1 MTKYIRTVISTLL
14 ISATLFLVACTGSI
28 TEAGDRLEG
37 KGSATIS
44 QNGEIEGQGEGKS
57 HSKEDGDH
65 DDDDDHD
72 DDHHSHRKLKFKMKN
87 PTDKIVCT
95 SATGQVTVYGRGD
108 DINKTATATCVV
120 TPASQVPATATAS
133 GSSGGT
139 SGTTTTTSSSS
150 TGGTSGG
157 TSGAATTTTTTG
169 TNTAS
174 SSAASSTS
182 ATPNPANSF

>member
-1 MTKYIRTVISTLL
+1 MTKYIRAVLSTLL

-65 DDDDDHD
+65 DDDDDDDHD
-72 DDHHSHRKLKFKMKN
+72 DDHHSHRILKFTMKN

-120 TPASQVPATATAS
+120 TPASQVPATTTASSSGSTS

-139 SGTTTTTSSSS
+139 SGT
-150 TGGTSGG
+150 
-157 TSGAATTTTTTG
+157 ATTTTTG
-169 TNTAS
+169 TNTAAS
-174 SSAASSTS
+174 NAASSTS
-182 ATPNPANSF
+182 STPNPANSF

>member
-1 MTKYIRTVISTLL
+1 MLKYFRAVVSTLL

-72 DDHHSHRKLKFKMKN
+72 NDHHSHRKLKFKMKN

-120 TPASQVPATATAS
+120 TPASQVPATTTA
-133 GSSGGT
+133 
-139 SGTTTTTSSSS
+139 SSSS
-150 TGGTSGG
+150 SGTSGTSGG
-157 TSGAATTTTTTG
+157 TSGATTTTTTG
-169 TNTAS
+169 SNTAS